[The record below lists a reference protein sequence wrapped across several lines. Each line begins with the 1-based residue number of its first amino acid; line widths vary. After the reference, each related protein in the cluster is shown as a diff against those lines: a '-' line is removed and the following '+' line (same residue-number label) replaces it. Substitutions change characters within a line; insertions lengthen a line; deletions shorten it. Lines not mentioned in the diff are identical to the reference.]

1 MCTCLTVFVLA
12 LFLGFAWDSVNRSF
26 SMLFHDRSASFFLGK
41 YISVRSVLLMF
52 ILLFICSLV
61 LVLEC
66 SRRRLSAQLC
76 LDICSE
82 LCVFS
87 CPFNSLALA
96 ARFSLYFLAV
106 SPMPLP
112 GFVHACASQ
121 FLLSK
126 GCFLTGWVVL
136 RLFVILLCIYLFSLC
151 LHKVDADYNLAV
163 NSMNTNLRL
172 PLTPRSA
179 KDQKQTI

>member
-1 MCTCLTVFVLA
+1 
-12 LFLGFAWDSVNRSF
+12 
-26 SMLFHDRSASFFLGK
+26 MLFHDRSASFFLGK

-121 FLLSK
+121 FLLSE
-126 GCFLTGWVVL
+126 GWFFDGVG
-136 RLFVILLCIYLFSLC
+136 
-151 LHKVDADYNLAV
+151 
-163 NSMNTNLRL
+163 
-172 PLTPRSA
+172 SA
-179 KDQKQTI
+179 KIVCHFALYLSLFPMFA